1 MRNPRP
7 SPRLARGAAAGAAAA
22 LLALGLTACSMEVD
36 KKGDGDEPRKVDIQT
51 PFGGLKVRT
60 EVDPK
65 EIGLPVYAGARQV
78 PDERHDSSSANVT
91 LGVPGFGMK
100 VIAAKFESDDSSDQ
114 VLEFYRKEM
123 KSYGSVTEC
132 NGGIDLKGD
141 PGDQEITCKTG
152 VGLRDKVELAVGKGS
167 SHRIVSVEPRTKGC
181 KFALVY
187 LQMRGKESTM

>member
-1 MRNPRP
+1 MKDPK
-7 SPRLARGAAAGAAAA
+7 RLSSWNGLTAVTAAAA
-22 LLALGLTACSMEVD
+22 LLLGLSACSMNVD
-36 KKGDGDEPRKVDIQT
+36 KQGEGAKKNVDIQT

-60 EVDPK
+60 DVDPK
-65 EIGLPVYAGARQV
+65 DTGLPVYAGARRL
-78 PDERHDSSSANVT
+78 PDDEHDTSSANVT

-100 VIAAKFESDDSSDQ
+100 VIAAKFESDDTSDQ

-123 KSYGSVTEC
+123 KAYGSVTEC
-132 NGGIDLKGD
+132 KGGIDLKGD

-167 SHRIVSVEPRTKGC
+167 SHRIVSVEPRAKGC

-187 LQMRGKESTM
+187 LQMHGGKESTM